1 MQGSLLQV
9 PLPGVPSVAQWAND
23 LACLC
28 GCASSILA
36 LVRCCS
42 YGVGCRYSSDSGL
55 GTSMG
60 VAEKGKKK
68 AIYQMPTCIGT

>member
-28 GCASSILA
+28 GGTSSIPDLA
-36 LVRCCS
+36 QWVKN
-42 YGVGCRYSSDSGL
+42 L
-55 GTSMG
+55 G
-60 VAEKGKKK
+60 
-68 AIYQMPTCIGT
+68 